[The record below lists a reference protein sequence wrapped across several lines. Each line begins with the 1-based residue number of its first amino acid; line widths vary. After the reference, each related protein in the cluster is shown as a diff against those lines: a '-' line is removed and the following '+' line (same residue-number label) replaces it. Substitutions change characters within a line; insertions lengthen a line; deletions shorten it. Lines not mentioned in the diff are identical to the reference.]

1 MYKGKTFII
10 SGPSGVGKSTVLK
23 ELFQDRDDLYF
34 SVSATTRPPRPGEID
49 GVHYHFTDVDEFR
62 KMISED
68 AFLEYAEYVGNF
80 YGTPKKFVDEAM
92 EQGKDVVL
100 DIEVQGAL
108 QVVHKR
114 PDVVRIFIAPPSWQA
129 LEERLTSRGTDSPE
143 KVQKRLVRAKVELQ
157 TANTYDYF
165 VINDTVER
173 AVREI
178 NAWASEKTHGKIEKI
193 ISDSNFAALLANAVY
208 FKGSWYSSFYE
219 RNTKNEIFT
228 DTNGQKKEIS
238 FLEDN
243 CYWAGYSENDDCKL
257 VKIGYH
263 TGASERQVSMVIVL
277 PNEGVAL
284 NSIRLSEQIQNADWK
299 NEHVSI
305 KLPKFHIESSFDLT
319 DSLKSLGIKKAFD
332 KDKADFSPMFGA
344 KFAYLDTILQ
354 NTYIHVDENGTEAA
368 AVTSSGSGGGGPAPF
383 KPIPFVA
390 DHPFYFAI
398 VDEINNEMLFAGQFA
413 YAE

>member
-80 YGTPKKFVDEAM
+80 
-92 EQGKDVVL
+92 
-100 DIEVQGAL
+100 L

-178 NAWASEKTHGKIEKI
+178 NAIM
-193 ISDSNFAALLANAVY
+193 LAEHCKPA
-208 FKGSWYSSFYE
+208 E
-219 RNTKNEIFT
+219 RMAI
-228 DTNGQKKEIS
+228 
-238 FLEDN
+238 
-243 CYWAGYSENDDCKL
+243 
-257 VKIGYH
+257 
-263 TGASERQVSMVIVL
+263 
-277 PNEGVAL
+277 
-284 NSIRLSEQIQNADWK
+284 LSE
-299 NEHVSI
+299 
-305 KLPKFHIESSFDLT
+305 
-319 DSLKSLGIKKAFD
+319 
-332 KDKADFSPMFGA
+332 
-344 KFAYLDTILQ
+344 
-354 NTYIHVDENGTEAA
+354 
-368 AVTSSGSGGGGPAPF
+368 
-383 KPIPFVA
+383 
-390 DHPFYFAI
+390 
-398 VDEINNEMLFAGQFA
+398 
-413 YAE
+413 